1 MGVNIAPS
9 PTGSCSANVEVPGNS
24 SQQMLNPVAWR
35 VDRDAIY
42 HTIYLMN
49 ATATVLYRSPE
60 RVFSA
65 ADRGEEV
72 TIRRGKSEY
81 VLTRKAEPGRL
92 YGCLRGTIR
101 RDTGKP
107 KVHWKAAR

>member
-1 MGVNIAPS
+1 
-9 PTGSCSANVEVPGNS
+9 
-24 SQQMLNPVAWR
+24 VAQR
-35 VDRDAIY
+35 VDKVVIY
-42 HTIYLMN
+42 HIIYLMN

-65 ADRGEEV
+65 ADRGEKV

-81 VLTRKAEPGRL
+81 ILTRKAEPGRL

>member
-1 MGVNIAPS
+1 
-9 PTGSCSANVEVPGNS
+9 
-24 SQQMLNPVAWR
+24 
-35 VDRDAIY
+35 
-42 HTIYLMN
+42 MN

-65 ADRGEEV
+65 ADRGEKV

-81 VLTRKAEPGRL
+81 VLTRKTGQGAL

-101 RDTGKP
+101 RDAGKP
-107 KVHWKAAR
+107 KVRWKAVR